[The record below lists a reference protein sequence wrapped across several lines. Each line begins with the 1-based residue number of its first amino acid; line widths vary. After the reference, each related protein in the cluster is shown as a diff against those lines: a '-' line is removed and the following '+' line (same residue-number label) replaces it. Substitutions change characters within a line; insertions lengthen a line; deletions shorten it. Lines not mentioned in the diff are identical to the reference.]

1 MHSAMACFSMPAG
14 LAHPTHTDICFSR
27 EARCYSF
34 GCASIPN
41 PQSETT
47 MQRTTR
53 WLAAATLLA
62 LAAGAHAQ
70 VNQIRVWAAACA
82 NCHGTEGRA
91 EPGMIGL
98 AARNK
103 DELLLQLLAFKNG
116 QRPATIMHQL
126 SKGYSDEQLAQIAA
140 YFAAQKK

>member
-1 MHSAMACFSMPAG
+1 MRACVYAYAVFEQTLLLQFWVRFP
-14 LAHPTHTDICFSR
+14 L
-27 EARCYSF
+27 
-34 GCASIPN
+34 N
-41 PQSETT
+41 QQSETS
-47 MQRTTR
+47 MQKTTR
-53 WLAAATLLA
+53 WLAAAVLLA
-62 LAAGAHAQ
+62 MAAGAHAQ

-98 AARNK
+98 AGRNK
-103 DELLLQLLAFKNG
+103 DELLQQLLAFKNG

>member
-1 MHSAMACFSMPAG
+1 MHPRV
-14 LAHPTHTDICFSR
+14 SR
-27 EARCYSF
+27 PLSTLGGRTLLLQF
-34 GCASIPN
+34 WVRFPLN
-41 PQSETT
+41 LQSETS
-47 MQRTTR
+47 MQKTSK

-62 LAAGAHAQ
+62 MAAGAHAQ

-98 AARNK
+98 AGRNK
-103 DELLLQLLAFKNG
+103 DELLQQLLAFKNG